1 MTTSIL
7 CEINE
12 TTGRVTINRP
22 ERRNAMDRSSWQ
34 LLADTFQQLS
44 SNRDLRCIILTGAGG
59 KAFGSGNDITEFA
72 TLRTNSSEVRA
83 YNDITLKA
91 IHAIENSLH
100 PTIARIEGYCLG
112 GGLEIALACDIRI
125 ASPDSTFGLP
135 VKDMG
140 IFLDPAL
147 VETLVNAV
155 GRTTALEL
163 ILEGRK
169 IGADEALRKG
179 LVNRLSP
186 PNGLDSEIE
195 KTVERICSGAPL
207 ANRFNRNAIRKVG
220 IAGPATEEDFKLAA
234 SYGDT
239 EDYHT
244 AWTSFLQ
251 KKKVRFRGC

>member
-44 SNRDLRCIILTGAGG
+44 SNRDLRCIIHTGAGG
-59 KAFGSGNDITEFA
+59 KAFGSGNDITEFS

-125 ASPDSTFGLP
+125 ASPDSTFGLT

-163 ILEGRK
+163 I
-169 IGADEALRKG
+169 
-179 LVNRLSP
+179 
-186 PNGLDSEIE
+186 
-195 KTVERICSGAPL
+195 
-207 ANRFNRNAIRKVG
+207 
-220 IAGPATEEDFKLAA
+220 
-234 SYGDT
+234 
-239 EDYHT
+239 
-244 AWTSFLQ
+244 
-251 KKKVRFRGC
+251 